1 MAQDQLDLTPQDT
14 LALSAAMRRPLTDL
28 FTRIRAIAA
37 HEEMLTP
44 YLRQELEVLPPAW
57 LDAAFL
63 RCVVLGGG
71 LLLTALLCV
80 WQKAPLHLDGGMLTV
95 YAALAALLLFTYW
108 HPVHRSLKRVLRP
121 L

>member
-1 MAQDQLDLTPQDT
+1 MKIRRILCWLLSLALLTGSIYTADT
-14 LALSAAMRRPLTDL
+14 LVRQDGISAA
-28 FTRIRAIAA
+28 AA
-37 HEEMLTP
+37 VAAPFLIS
-44 YLRQELEVLPPAW
+44 LP
-57 LDAAFL
+57 
-63 RCVVLGGG
+63 
-71 LLLTALLCV
+71 LTALLCV